1 MPAAG
6 RRNVPAFLG
15 SDGAVIKYLS
25 FWCAA
30 DGSGSR
36 PPAAASTPMFIR
48 FQPQTI
54 PFPPRLPS
62 FPPGLTGERGNLAGI
77 WVEMVLTCSPDY

>member
-6 RRNVPAFLG
+6 RRNVSAFLG
-15 SDGAVIKYLS
+15 SDGALIKFLS

-54 PFPPRLPS
+54 PFPPRLPNY
-62 FPPGLTGERGNLAGI
+62 PPGLLGQRDKIPAI
-77 WVEMVLTCSPDY
+77 WVEKVLTCSPDY